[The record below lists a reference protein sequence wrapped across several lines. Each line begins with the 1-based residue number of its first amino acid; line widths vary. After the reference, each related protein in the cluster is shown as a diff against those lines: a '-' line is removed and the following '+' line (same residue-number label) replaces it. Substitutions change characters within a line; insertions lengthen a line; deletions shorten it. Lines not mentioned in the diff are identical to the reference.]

1 MFFKINLRRNE
12 LLALFFILFVQVV
25 YLLQGSK
32 LYFSSMTLL
41 LGLAV
46 VLGFGFIITRKS
58 NISNKGKLLLSI
70 FVIIVLES
78 FYTNKDT
85 RLPVAMVALFLG
97 MFIEE
102 KKIISWIFWIRLL
115 SLIMVIITGGY
126 QHINTLA
133 VHGGMT
139 LIIFAL
145 YTKDKNK
152 KIYRCMYLLIYAI
165 LVLVTK
171 SGSMAI
177 CGGSAIFLF
186 ILIDKKVVKKVLLSK
201 LIKFIY
207 PIALVMNLLFA
218 ILVNQK
224 TLIRWGINIRVPIFL
239 EKFVKWIDIVT
250 SSRISL
256 AQYSLIKFGISLRG
270 NNVDFNSLQ
279 LNPNGYFSL
288 DSGMMWL
295 IQQWGIIMT
304 IIFMILTIHYI
315 TYIQK
320 MKQYQMIVMAIA
332 IALWSLNEDI
342 LLSAGMNMLFYF
354 MGKALLRK
362 NKRNVIRY
370 EYT

>member
-1 MFFKINLRRNE
+1 
-12 LLALFFILFVQVV
+12 
-25 YLLQGSK
+25 
-32 LYFSSMTLL
+32 
-41 LGLAV
+41 
-46 VLGFGFIITRKS
+46 
-58 NISNKGKLLLSI
+58 
-70 FVIIVLES
+70 
-78 FYTNKDT
+78 
-85 RLPVAMVALFLG
+85 
-97 MFIEE
+97 
-102 KKIISWIFWIRLL
+102 
-115 SLIMVIITGGY
+115 
-126 QHINTLA
+126 
-133 VHGGMT
+133 
-139 LIIFAL
+139 
-145 YTKDKNK
+145 
-152 KIYRCMYLLIYAI
+152 MYLLIYAI